1 VVLDIPG
8 NEFPH
13 TSKFEWEDLKMN
25 QAVFGRNFQSSDDS
39 GPYKKG
45 MLWKV

>member
-1 VVLDIPG
+1 MVLDIPG

-13 TSKFEWEDLKMN
+13 TSKFDWEDLKMN
-25 QAVFGRNFQSSDDS
+25 QAVFGRNENS